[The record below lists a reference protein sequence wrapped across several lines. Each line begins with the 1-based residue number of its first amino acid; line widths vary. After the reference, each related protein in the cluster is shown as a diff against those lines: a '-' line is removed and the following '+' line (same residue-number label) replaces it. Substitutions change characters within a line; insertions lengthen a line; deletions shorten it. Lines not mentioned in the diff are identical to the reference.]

1 MKTNGFESKRKI
13 ELLSRTEAAD
23 YLRIAPHT
31 LAVWQ
36 CTGRYNLPC
45 VKIGKLA
52 KYRKE
57 DLDNFI
63 LSRTTGLV
71 RKEVTA

>member
-1 MKTNGFESKRKI
+1 MTISIKAETK
-13 ELLSRTEAAD
+13 LLSRTAAAN
-23 YLRIAPHT
+23 YLGIATHT

-36 CTGRYNLPC
+36 CTARYNLPC
-45 VKIGKLA
+45 VKIGRLA

-63 LSRTTGLV
+63 QRRTTGV
-71 RKEVTA
+71 DQEGGIR